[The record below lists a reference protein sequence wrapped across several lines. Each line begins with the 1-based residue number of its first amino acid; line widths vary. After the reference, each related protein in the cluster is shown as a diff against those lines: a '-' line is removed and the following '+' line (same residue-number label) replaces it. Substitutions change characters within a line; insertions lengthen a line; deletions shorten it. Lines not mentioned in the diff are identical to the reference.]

1 MNGDKPL
8 ATLSDTELKEAF
20 TGVISAKMAKADWY
34 YEYSDDPS
42 VSRSGSLVIGG
53 IKDDLKLLARLDG
66 GLEEAQKLWVQYV
79 PPHSIGEPSFF
90 SKPAQLSRILD
101 GMLMKEDVPAVQ
113 AILQDQQQNGN
124 RFVAFDS
131 DPLVLPEKR
140 FTGFPSAIGAKHFA
154 YENSTLEETY
164 VVHSI
169 SSMQKE
175 LQRALEP
182 DKEHALKEIRECLQ
196 QHQQEEKRSR
206 GQDLSR

>member
-20 TGVISAKMAKADWY
+20 TRVISAKMVKADWY
-34 YEYSDDPS
+34 YEYSDDSS

-66 GLEEAQKLWVQYV
+66 GLHEAKKLWAQYV
-79 PPHSIGEPSFF
+79 PPHSVGEPSFF
-90 SKPAQLSRILD
+90 SKPAQLSSILD

-113 AILQDQQQNGN
+113 AMLQDQQQNGN

-131 DPLVLPEKR
+131 DPLVLPGKR
-140 FTGFPSAIGAKHFA
+140 FTSFPSAIEAKHFA

-182 DKEHALKEIRECLQ
+182 DKEYALKEIRERLQ
-196 QHQQEEKRSR
+196 QYQQEEKRSR